1 MRAARPPSVQVIAQH
16 KHERRILLFAPT
28 AAGVSVLGALRAVFD
43 RRGGNRL
50 EAAGVVVLKNGTRVG
65 RVSGSEKGVA
75 RTKHGMSEALSS
87 DMFREQQRERWGGR
101 ARRVNRSA

>member
-1 MRAARPPSVQVIAQH
+1 M
-16 KHERRILLFAPT
+16 
-28 AAGVSVLGALRAVFD
+28 
-43 RRGGNRL
+43 
-50 EAAGVVVLKNGTRVG
+50 VVLKNGTRVG